1 MFFSIFQN
9 AASARK
15 KATAIVLISS
25 DRGYLAACFEYK
37 TASEQYLV
45 AELEVKQFLV
55 FFFKR
60 KEIKIFFENTQNCFA
75 HILAGKYRSDAVL
88 YSKRTGGYSL

>member
-1 MFFSIFQN
+1 MVFN
-9 AASARK
+9 RG
-15 KATAIVLISS
+15 
-25 DRGYLAACFEYK
+25 DRGYPAVRFEYK

-75 HILAGKYRSDAVL
+75 HILAGKYHSDAVL